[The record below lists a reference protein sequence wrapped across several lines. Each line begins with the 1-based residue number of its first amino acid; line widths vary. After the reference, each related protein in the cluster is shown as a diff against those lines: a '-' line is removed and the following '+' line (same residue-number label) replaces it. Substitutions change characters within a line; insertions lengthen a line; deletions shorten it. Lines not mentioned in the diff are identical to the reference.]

1 MFLYRKFH
9 LSVQFRGTNLK
20 KQTLGQQQLN
30 TTHVAV
36 TVPLFSELFLFFF
49 TLDSSRLYLR
59 MAQKLALLQAN
70 PKYFKVQDKC
80 QADTSQIPIHLHFCT
95 CEAGEGK
102 LCQFAPRREG

>member
-36 TVPLFSELFLFFF
+36 TVPLFSELFVYCRQQQVIFENGPDIGL
-49 TLDSSRLYLR
+49 TASKS
-59 MAQKLALLQAN
+59 
-70 PKYFKVQDKC
+70 
-80 QADTSQIPIHLHFCT
+80 
-95 CEAGEGK
+95 
-102 LCQFAPRREG
+102 